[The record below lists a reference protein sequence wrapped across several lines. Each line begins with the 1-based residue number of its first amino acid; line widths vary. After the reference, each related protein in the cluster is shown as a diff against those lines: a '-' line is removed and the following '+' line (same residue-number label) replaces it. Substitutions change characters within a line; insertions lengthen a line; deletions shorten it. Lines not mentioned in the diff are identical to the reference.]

1 LVVVCPVEPSVTGEL
16 RLDAQASE
24 LAGARRY
31 AADAAT
37 AFGLDSVDAYDFA
50 YAVNEAV
57 TNAIR
62 HGSPDGNGQIM
73 LSIHATSG
81 RLVCCVRDF
90 GAFAASAWPME
101 ARIEGGR
108 GFALMAELV
117 DDVKLRID
125 RHGTTVT
132 LSKARV

>member
-1 LVVVCPVEPSVTGEL
+1 MTMQAEPSVTSEL

-24 LAGARRY
+24 LGHARRY

-37 AFGLDSVDAYDFA
+37 ANGLDSEDAYDFA

-62 HGSPDGNGQIM
+62 HGSPDGDGKIVIT
-73 LSIHATSG
+73 IHATAG

-101 ARIEGGR
+101 SGIEGGR
-108 GFALMAELV
+108 GFALMKELV

-125 RHGTTVT
+125 RDGTTVT